1 MTYIVIKGDEL
12 YHHGIKGMKWGVKNG
27 PPYPLVTGAK
37 SKKELQ
43 ADKKNQSKK
52 HKPRLFSK
60 GSDKK
65 DVDQETL
72 EKLRHHDAQNERDHK
87 EHSRIVK
94 ESRRTG
100 KSAAEI
106 ERTGLSDRQ
115 KKLIKIGAIAAV
127 SALAAYGAYSVY
139 KNNNFSLDTK
149 SSYNNSANE
158 LFKKYH
164 PELCGSESGKNEFIS
179 KAFSDCGDFKAY
191 LGNETNKAELDSKLT
206 SVAGEWWNGLSKAEK
221 TATEHYSGDDFTA
234 MSDALWKAKGDN
246 ILLHAK
252 PKTAIDILNLQKA
265 LDKASYPDTMICSH
279 GLTLEHACS
288 FLGCSEKDLI
298 SAAKNPA
305 MAEKFIG
312 AVNTNYSFLSTTTAS
327 DKSFS
332 GAVKYRVLVP
342 KGAHAAYIEHIS
354 SYGDLFHPPSWDGKK
369 TSGGPFSTEFE
380 TLIAAGSKFKT
391 KAIQMNAE
399 GAIEV
404 ALELLAA

>member
-1 MTYIVIKGDEL
+1 MAYIIISNGEL
-12 YHHGIKGMKWGVKNG
+12 YHHGIKGMKWGVRNG

-43 ADKKNQSKK
+43 ADEKSQSKK
-52 HKPRLFSK
+52 HKPRLFSS

-65 DVDQETL
+65 DVDQEIL
-72 EKLRHHDAQNERDHK
+72 EKLRRHDAKNERDHK

-106 ERTGLSDRQ
+106 ERKGLSDTQ

-127 SALAAYGAYSVY
+127 SALAAYGAYSIY
-139 KNNNFSLDTK
+139 RNKK
-149 SSYNNSANE
+149 SSYNNFANDV
-158 LFKKYH
+158 FKKYH

-179 KAFSDCGDFKAY
+179 KSFSDCGDFKAY
-191 LGNETNKAELDSKLT
+191 LGNDANKAELDSKLT

-221 TATEHYSGDDFTA
+221 TATEHYSGNDFKA

-252 PKTAIDILNLQKA
+252 PKTALDILNLQKA
-265 LDKASYPDTMICSH
+265 LDKASYPEDMICSH

-305 MAEKFIG
+305 AAEKFIG

-354 SYGDLFHPPSWDGKK
+354 SFGDLWHPPSWDGKK
-369 TSGGPFSTEFE
+369 TSGGPFSSEFE
-380 TLIAAGSKFKT
+380 TVIAAGSKFKT
-391 KAIQMNAE
+391 KAIRMNAE

-404 ALELLAA
+404 ALELLTA

>member
-1 MTYIVIKGDEL
+1 MTYEL
-12 YHHGIKGMKWGVKNG
+12 YHHGIKGMRWGVRNG

-43 ADKKNQSKK
+43 ADKKSQSKK
-52 HKPRLFSK
+52 HKPRSFSE

-65 DVDQETL
+65 DVDQEIL
-72 EKLRHHDAQNERDHK
+72 EKLRRHDAKNERDHK

-106 ERTGLSDRQ
+106 ERNGLSDTQ

-127 SALAAYGAYSVY
+127 SALAAYGAYSIY
-139 KNNNFSLDTK
+139 RNKK
-149 SSYNNSANE
+149 SSYNNFANDV
-158 LFKKYH
+158 FKKYH

-191 LGNETNKAELDSKLT
+191 LGNDSNKAELDSKLT
-206 SVAGEWWNGLSKAEK
+206 SVAGEWWNTLSKAEK
-221 TATEHYSGDDFTA
+221 TATEHYSGDDFKA

-252 PKTAIDILNLQKA
+252 PKTAIDILNMQKA
-265 LDKASYPDTMICSH
+265 LDKASYPDNMICSH
-279 GLTLEHACS
+279 GVKLEYACS
-288 FLGCSEKDLI
+288 FLGCSEEDLI

-305 MAEKFIG
+305 AAEKFIG

-369 TSGGPFSTEFE
+369 TSGGPFSSEFE
-380 TLIAAGSKFKT
+380 TVIAAGSKYKT
-391 KAIQMNAE
+391 KAIQMNAN
-399 GAIEV
+399 GVIEV
-404 ALELLAA
+404 ALELLTA

>member
-1 MTYIVIKGDEL
+1 MHYIIISNGEL
-12 YHHGIKGMKWGVKNG
+12 YHHGIKGQTWGVRNG

-43 ADKKNQSKK
+43 ADEKSQSKK
-52 HKPRLFSK
+52 HKPRSFSG

-65 DVDQETL
+65 DIDQETL
-72 EKLRHHDAQNERDHK
+72 EKLRRHDAQNERDHK

-106 ERTGLSDRQ
+106 ERTGLSDTQ

-127 SALAAYGAYSVY
+127 SALAAYGAYSIY
-139 KNNNFSLDTK
+139 RNKK
-149 SSYNNSANE
+149 SSYNNFAND

-191 LGNETNKAELDSKLT
+191 LGNESNKAELDSKLT

-252 PKTAIDILNLQKA
+252 PKTAMDIINMQKA
-265 LDKASYPDTMICSH
+265 LDKASYPENMICSH
-279 GLTLEHACS
+279 GVKLKYACS
-288 FLGCSEKDLI
+288 FLGCSEDELI

-305 MAEKFIG
+305 AAEKLIG

-380 TLIAAGSKFKT
+380 TVIAAGSKYKT
-391 KAIQMNAE
+391 KAIQMNAD
-399 GAIEV
+399 GVIEV
-404 ALELLAA
+404 ALELLTA

>member
-1 MTYIVIKGDEL
+1 MNYEL

-43 ADKKNQSKK
+43 ADNKSQSKK
-52 HKPRLFSK
+52 HKPRSFSD

-65 DVDQETL
+65 DVDQEIL
-72 EKLRHHDAQNERDHK
+72 EKLRRHDAKNDQDHK
-87 EHSRIVK
+87 DHSRVIK

-106 ERTGLSDRQ
+106 ERKGLTDTQ

-127 SALAAYGAYSVY
+127 SALAAYGAYSIY
-139 KNNNFSLDTK
+139 KNNNFSLDTR
-149 SSYNNSANE
+149 SSYDNLAND
-158 LFKKYH
+158 LFKKHH

-179 KAFSDCGDFKAY
+179 KAFSDRGDFKAY
-191 LGNETNKAELDSKLT
+191 LGNDFNKAELDSELT
-206 SVAGEWWNGLSKAEK
+206 SVAGEWWNGLSMAEK
-221 TATEHYSGDDFTA
+221 KAAEHYSGDDYTA
-234 MSDALWKAKGDN
+234 MSSALWKAKGDN

-252 PKTAIDILNLQKA
+252 PKTATDIINLQNA
-265 LDKASYPDTMICSH
+265 LAKASYPENMICSH
-279 GLTLEHACS
+279 GVKMANACS
-288 FLGCSEKDLI
+288 FLGCSPEELI

-305 MAEKFIG
+305 AADKFIG

-332 GAVKYRVLVP
+332 GAVKYRILVP